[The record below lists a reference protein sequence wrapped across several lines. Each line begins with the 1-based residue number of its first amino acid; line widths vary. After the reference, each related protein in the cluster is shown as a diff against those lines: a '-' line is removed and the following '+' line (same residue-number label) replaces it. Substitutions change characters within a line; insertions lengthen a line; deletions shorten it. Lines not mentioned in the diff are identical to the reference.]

1 MKHALQARYSRSNPA
16 STHRAA
22 AAAAARCLH
31 GGAKRRS
38 SPWTT
43 ADLPGAPPP
52 PPHPV
57 LTTVLLGRVQPQST
71 HSSELCFRAL
81 LTHMCATTVRRSPH
95 ARTLLELSAPLTCAS
110 NHVRPIVVVTLSC
123 PYVPSASFRAA
134 RVLILPPCLS
144 SLCRLNAHG
153 LQPRTHEVRHHAL
166 FLSSSLAPT
175 PVSEPRPSRPRLFR
189 PGAAVRSGARVASRR
204 SRHPDATRSL
214 CAPLLSR
221 RPLLEASLKSDARS

>member
-1 MKHALQARYSRSNPA
+1 VRSAWCLVGAYVVRSVGTRRSQPSADAETGKPLPRRRARHLVLDAGKEHMKHALQARYSRSNPA

-81 LTHMCATTVRRSPH
+81 LTLVTRERRRDVTVSRRTRAPRWSCLHRLH
-95 ARTLLELSAPLTCAS
+95 ACAS
-110 NHVRPIVVVTLSC
+110 NHVRPIVVVT
-123 PYVPSASFRAA
+123 
-134 RVLILPPCLS
+134 
-144 SLCRLNAHG
+144 G
-153 LQPRTHEVRHHAL
+153 
-166 FLSSSLAPT
+166 
-175 PVSEPRPSRPRLFR
+175 
-189 PGAAVRSGARVASRR
+189 GG
-204 SRHPDATRSL
+204 
-214 CAPLLSR
+214 LSR
-221 RPLLEASLKSDARS
+221 FKKTRC